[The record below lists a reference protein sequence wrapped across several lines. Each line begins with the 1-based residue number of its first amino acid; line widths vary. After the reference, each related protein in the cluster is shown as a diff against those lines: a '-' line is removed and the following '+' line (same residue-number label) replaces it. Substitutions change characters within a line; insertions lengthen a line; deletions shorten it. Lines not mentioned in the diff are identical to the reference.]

1 MRLPVLFLV
10 ASALLWPPCKAQ
22 VPVFKVTP
30 IQSSIRCN
38 TRSSS
43 PIAGNFGKWTATL
56 TFTSRDAETGALDFE
71 IQAASVQTGSKT
83 KDDALKSKDFL
94 DAEQYPA
101 ISFKTT
107 SSVQTSKTTFDL
119 AGTFTFRG
127 VSKPATLNIVIAD
140 QGFGTGYV
148 QGTISFDRKDYGM
161 SGNAPLKIADSIEID
176 LNFKAEQ
183 ISGPKVAYKQFR

>member
-10 ASALLWPPCKAQ
+10 ASALLCPPCRAQ
-22 VPVFKVTP
+22 APVFKVTP

-38 TRSSS
+38 TRSAS
-43 PIAGNFGKWTATL
+43 PIAGNFSKWNATL

-71 IQAASVQTGSKT
+71 IQAASIQTGSQT

-94 DAEQYPA
+94 DVEQNPV

-119 AGTFTFRG
+119 SGTFTLRG
-127 VSKPATLNIVIAD
+127 ISKPATLNIVIAD

-148 QGTISFDRKDYGM
+148 QGTMSFNR
-161 SGNAPLKIADSIEID
+161 
-176 LNFKAEQ
+176 
-183 ISGPKVAYKQFR
+183 